1 MLVNKLIDMNFDE
14 NKKYKDWF
22 GKPFNVNDQ
31 TISLKKEEKIVL
43 YYLYKY
49 GESTMGDI
57 TSSFEFAHS
66 TTNYIIKSLEAKD
79 LVSINPSKND
89 NRVRLINLTSKGHD
103 LLILLMEHLE
113 KVSLK
118 VVSDIL
124 PILCS
129 NLTDELDSEE
139 KNTLNKLLIK
149 INSSIENLK

>member
-31 TISLKKEEKIVL
+31 IISLKKEEKIVL

-57 TSSFEFAHS
+57 TSSFGFAHS
-66 TTNYIIKSLEAKD
+66 TTNYVIKSLETKD
-79 LVSINPSKND
+79 LVCVNPSKND
-89 NRVRLINLTSKGHD
+89 NRVRLINLTSKGND
-103 LLILLMEHLE
+103 LLILLMDHLE

-118 VVSDIL
+118 LVSDIL
-124 PILCS
+124 PILSS
-129 NLTDELDSEE
+129 NLTDEFTVEE

-149 INSSIENLK
+149 ITSSIENNK

>member
-1 MLVNKLIDMNFDE
+1 MLVNRLIDMNFDE

-31 TISLKKEEKIVL
+31 IISLKKEEKIVL

-66 TTNYIIKSLEAKD
+66 TTNYVVKSLESKE

-103 LLILLMEHLE
+103 LLILLMDHLE

-118 VVSDIL
+118 IISDVL
-124 PILCS
+124 PILCDNS
-129 NLTDELDSEE
+129 IDDFSSEE
-139 KNTLNKLLIK
+139 KTVLDKLLTK
-149 INSSIENLK
+149 INSSIKNIN